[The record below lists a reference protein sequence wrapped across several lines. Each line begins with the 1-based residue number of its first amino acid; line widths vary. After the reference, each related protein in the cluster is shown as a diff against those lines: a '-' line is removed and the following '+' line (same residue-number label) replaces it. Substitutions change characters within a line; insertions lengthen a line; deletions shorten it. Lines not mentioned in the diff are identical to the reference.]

1 MIESQNYLVFWL
13 EVAAIFVL
21 LYFLILL
28 IDKIVVAGGGKTK
41 LFWKRHIC
49 DDFPSHYSDIC
60 FTCSA
65 TSCVGCE
72 FEKRGGV

>member
-1 MIESQNYLVFWL
+1 MIETQNPWIVWL
-13 EVAAIFVL
+13 ELAIILVL
-21 LYFLILL
+21 AYFLILL
-28 IDKIVVAGGGKTK
+28 IDKIYQAGTGKSK

-49 DDFPSHYSDIC
+49 DDFPSHYSEIC

-72 FEKRGGV
+72 FEKRGG